1 MKLKKLND
9 LVVDYEV
16 VEKSKLKLLKTKV
29 NIINKK
35 IPEAT
40 TLIQINQQN
49 AEKQILEK
57 KMEMFMK
64 NTRLQWFSD
73 YNFS

>member
-1 MKLKKLND
+1 MELKKLND

-57 KMEMFMK
+57 KMEMFIK

>member
-57 KMEMFMK
+57 KMEMFIK

>member
-40 TLIQINQQN
+40 TLIQINQ
-49 AEKQILEK
+49 
-57 KMEMFMK
+57 
-64 NTRLQWFSD
+64 
-73 YNFS
+73 